1 MSRDRLRKTIS
12 DLTDRI
18 ETFAERRQAVRES
31 IPVLTEQLNAAIV
44 EDDDERTRE
53 LREQIATAKSQ
64 FKEIEYAVMTLTGER
79 DRAVRDL
86 EDHETDLRFARA
98 GQVRKKR
105 ATLAGE
111 IDQTIRQLGQQTD
124 ELTKMDSEIAKLE
137 GTPGSTLRARQYALR
152 NAFWHGA
159 GSLCK
164 LIGVPAPF
172 NRTKIKPLAD
182 ALGVEKERAA

>member
-1 MSRDRLRKTIS
+1 MSRDRLRKTIN

-44 EDDDERTRE
+44 EDDDERARE
-53 LREQIATAKSQ
+53 LREQIATAESQ

-105 ATLAGE
+105 AMLAGE

-124 ELTKMDSEIAKLE
+124 ELTEMDHEIAKLE
-137 GTPGSTLRARQYALR
+137 GTPGSTLRARQFALR
-152 NAFWHGA
+152 NAVWHGA
-159 GSLCK
+159 GALCR

-172 NRTKIKPLAD
+172 SRTKIKPLGEAF
-182 ALGVEKERAA
+182 GVDKERAA